1 MVCKPRSWLLIAMP
15 KLKSNY
21 IQCLKET
28 LKSTVGLSR
37 EKLSRA
43 ENRQP
48 ECHWRH
54 CCASHGPF
62 LLLDGQDVCSKV
74 IHRVAIEGGA
84 RFGVCPCHALVSCV
98 PNPRLKTQL
107 GKEIGSG
114 KYGGRTEGSSLW
126 AAAVVHSPRCK
137 SPCCF

>member
-1 MVCKPRSWLLIAMP
+1 M
-15 KLKSNY
+15 
-21 IQCLKET
+21 
-28 LKSTVGLSR
+28 GLSR

-84 RFGVCPCHALVSCV
+84 RFGVCPATPLLAASPIPGKKHNLE
-98 PNPRLKTQL
+98 RKL
-107 GKEIGSG
+107 GPVNM
-114 KYGGRTEGSSLW
+114 
-126 AAAVVHSPRCK
+126 AAVRKVLHSGQRLLFIHRAASHPAAFRLTK
-137 SPCCF
+137 MSTKHYSDTVTHTGQVSAGSVTSA